1 MELIYVKQME
11 LYFIE
16 SNYLLNSNQQ
26 ARGKLTRDINAKVS
40 KVKKNCTRRK
50 TFFLFEI
57 H

>member
-1 MELIYVKQME
+1 M
-11 LYFIE
+11 
-16 SNYLLNSNQQ
+16 SNKWNYTVLNRITYLHSVNSNQQ

-40 KVKKNCTRRK
+40 KVKKNYNRRK